1 MFSSI
6 STSSIVL
13 DAKMVS
19 RLLER
24 LNVRFGADIFGVD
37 SLLFGLTVLVCDCA
51 HVSVVSIGC
60 IAPKHG
66 VNNINTIKRSERFF
80 MINPHFLC

>member
-13 DAKMVS
+13 DAKMVFK
-19 RLLER
+19 LLER
-24 LNVRFGADIFGVD
+24 FNVKLGMDAFGAD
-37 SLLFGLTVLVCDCA
+37 SLLSGLTVLVCDCA